1 MSMEKETEMGTKKF
15 SPRQKLTKTNIAKV
29 PTGKPIVYKL
39 KNTAGT
45 TVYAG
50 KAKRLRPQERLSD
63 HLPGGQDPIP
73 GAATFQVKQKRR
85 VEQAGQEEKAIIKK
99 EKPKY
104 NKRT

>member
-1 MSMEKETEMGTKKF
+1 MEKEIKMGTKKF

-63 HLPGGQDPIP
+63 HLPTGQDPIP
-73 GAATFQVKQKRR
+73 GVATFQIKQKRR

-104 NKRT
+104 NKQT